1 MLKVITG
8 GLGIDAVPGQ
18 DRGAAAQDA
27 VLLLEGNDSGV
38 HRFTEVWPLVLWPCH
53 AEKQQ
58 QQGGSQP
65 VAS

>member
-18 DRGAAAQDA
+18 DRGAAAPDA

-38 HRFTEVWPLVLWPCH
+38 HRGLASGALAMPCGE
-53 AEKQQ
+53 AATAR
-58 QQGGSQP
+58 G
-65 VAS
+65 